1 VPADPVSRATSVPTN
16 RGRWGSDDE
25 RGTLNLITEEV
36 RARAVREAR
45 TGRTVSLAHAIR
57 ATPLVAGPANPP
69 PGSRAVQQAMMFT
82 GSPSI
87 AMAELL
93 MVTTHHPELTHI
105 DALTH
110 TVVDGE
116 VYPGTPLSSRANAA
130 GVSQGSTSI
139 FGEGIVTRGVLLD
152 LAPHGPLRVD
162 HGVTAAELDA
172 AAARAKVE
180 ILSGDALVVHG
191 GWDLSKDVGGDCPGM
206 TVDAVA
212 WMHRHDISVYL
223 GDIRDARPSQD
234 PGIPSPLHRVGIA
247 QLGMPLVDSADPT
260 ELVEVCR
267 QEGRYT
273 FLLVIAPQRLDGATG
288 LPINPIA
295 IF

>member
-1 VPADPVSRATSVPTN
+1 MPTEIPAIPTN
-16 RGRWGSDDE
+16 RGRWGPDDQ
-25 RGTLNLITEEV
+25 RGTLNLVTDEV
-36 RARAVREAR
+36 RARAVAEAR
-45 TGRTVSLAHAIR
+45 TGRSVSLAHEIR
-57 ATPLVAGPANPP
+57 ATPLVAGPGNPP
-69 PGSRAVQQAMMFT
+69 AGSRAVQQAMMFT

-93 MVTTHHPELTHI
+93 VVTTHHPELTHI

-116 VYPGTPLSSRANAA
+116 VYPGTPLASRANAA

-152 LAPHGPLRVD
+152 LAPDGPLEVA
-162 HGVTAAELDA
+162 HGVSAADLDG
-172 AAARAKVE
+172 AAARAGVQ
-180 ILSGDALVVHG
+180 IMSGDALVVHG
-191 GWDLSKDVGGDCPGM
+191 GWDLSKDVGGPCPGM
-206 TVDAVA
+206 TIDAVR

-223 GDIRDARPSQD
+223 GDIRDARPTQD

-267 QEGRYT
+267 QENRNT
-273 FLLVIAPQRLDGATG
+273 FLLVLAPQRLDGASG